1 MEPKPNPGCCM
12 PTKSSITGERVTV
25 NECSEKPESKR
36 SPHYGSREGMVL
48 IEAGSF
54 LMGTDSDKGWEADG
68 EKKVIEVSMDPYWIS
83 RCCVTNREFGEFVDD
98 TGYVSEAEQFGW
110 SYVFHILL
118 QNSVLKRLKPQN
130 VQGLEWWYG
139 VEGAYWRKPEGP
151 GSNIKK
157 RTDYPAVH
165 ISWSDAVAYCQW
177 KGHRLPT
184 EAEWEKAARGG
195 LEQKIYPW
203 GDELHPEGKHRC
215 NIWQGNFPLAN
226 TAEDGHVGSA
236 PAKSFRANGF
246 GMYNL
251 VGNIWEWCSD
261 WFSPNWRLI
270 HKEPNPQGPD
280 TGGSK
285 VMKGGSYLCHDSY
298 CNRYRVAAR
307 TSNTPDSSTGN
318 LGFRTAMDV

>member
-1 MEPKPNPGCCM
+1 METKPNPGCCM
-12 PTKSSITGERVTV
+12 PAKSSITGERVAV
-25 NECSEKPESKR
+25 NQSSEKPESKR

-68 EKKVIEVSMDPYWIS
+68 EKKVIEVSLDPYWIS
-83 RCCVTNREFGEFVDD
+83 RCCVTNREFGEFVDG
-98 TGYVSEAEQFGW
+98 TGHVSEAEQFGW

-118 QNSVLKRLKPQN
+118 QKSVLKRLKPQN

-157 RTDYPAVH
+157 RMDYPAVH

-226 TAEDGHVGSA
+226 TAEDGHVGPA

-251 VGNIWEWCSD
+251 VGNVWEWCSD

-280 TGGSK
+280 SGGSK

-318 LGFRTAMDV
+318 LGFRTAMDA

>member
-12 PTKSSITGERVTV
+12 PTKSSITGERVAV
-25 NECSEKPESKR
+25 NQCSEKPESKR

-118 QNSVLKRLKPQN
+118 QKSVLKRLKPQN

-151 GSNIKK
+151 GSNVKK
-157 RTDYPAVH
+157 RMDYPAIH

-226 TAEDGHVGSA
+226 TAEDGHVGPA

-251 VGNIWEWCSD
+251 VGNVWEWCSD

-318 LGFRTAMDV
+318 LGFRTAMDA

>member
-1 MEPKPNPGCCM
+1 
-12 PTKSSITGERVTV
+12 
-25 NECSEKPESKR
+25 
-36 SPHYGSREGMVL
+36 
-48 IEAGSF
+48 
-54 LMGTDSDKGWEADG
+54 MGTDSDKGWEADG

-98 TGYVSEAEQFGW
+98 TGHVSEAEQFGW

-118 QNSVLKRLKPQN
+118 QKSVLKRLKPQN

-151 GSNIKK
+151 GSNVKK
-157 RTDYPAVH
+157 RMDYPAVH

-226 TAEDGHVGSA
+226 TAEDGHVGPA

-318 LGFRTAMDV
+318 LGFRTAMDA

>member
-12 PTKSSITGERVTV
+12 PTKSSITGERVAV
-25 NECSEKPESKR
+25 NQCSEEPESKR

-68 EKKVIEVSMDPYWIS
+68 EKKVIEVSMGPYWIS

-98 TGYVSEAEQFGW
+98 TGHVSEAEQFGW

-118 QNSVLKRLKPQN
+118 QKSVLKRLKPQN

-151 GSNIKK
+151 GSNVKK
-157 RTDYPAVH
+157 RMDYPAVH

-203 GDELHPEGKHRC
+203 GDELRPEGKHRC

-226 TAEDGHVGSA
+226 TVEDGHVGPA

-251 VGNIWEWCSD
+251 VGNVWEWCSD
-261 WFSPNWRLI
+261 WFSPNWRLM
-270 HKEPNPQGPD
+270 HKERNPQGPD

-318 LGFRTAMDV
+318 LGFRTAMDA

>member
-1 MEPKPNPGCCM
+1 M
-12 PTKSSITGERVTV
+12 PTKSSITGERVAV
-25 NECSEKPESKR
+25 NQCSEMPESKR

-68 EKKVIEVSMDPYWIS
+68 EKKVIEVSLDPYWIS

-98 TGYVSEAEQFGW
+98 TGHISEAEQFGW

-118 QNSVLKRLKPQN
+118 QKSVLKRLKPQN

-139 VEGAYWRKPEGP
+139 VEGACWRKPEGP

-157 RTDYPAVH
+157 RMDYPAVH

-184 EAEWEKAARGG
+184 EAEWEKASRGG

-215 NIWQGNFPLAN
+215 NIW
-226 TAEDGHVGSA
+226 TWS
-236 PAKSFRANGF
+236 
-246 GMYNL
+246 
-251 VGNIWEWCSD
+251 W
-261 WFSPNWRLI
+261 
-270 HKEPNPQGPD
+270 
-280 TGGSK
+280 
-285 VMKGGSYLCHDSY
+285 
-298 CNRYRVAAR
+298 
-307 TSNTPDSSTGN
+307 
-318 LGFRTAMDV
+318 

>member
-1 MEPKPNPGCCM
+1 METKPNPGCCM
-12 PTKSSITGERVTV
+12 PTKSSITGKRVAV
-25 NECSEKPESKR
+25 NQSSEKPESKR

-68 EKKVIEVSMDPYWIS
+68 EKKVIEVSLDPYWIS

-98 TGYVSEAEQFGW
+98 TGHVSEAEQFGW

-118 QNSVLKRLKPQN
+118 QKSVLKRLKPQN

-139 VEGAYWRKPEGP
+139 VEGAFWRKPEGP

-157 RTDYPAVH
+157 RMDYPAVH

-226 TAEDGHVGSA
+226 TAEDGHVGPA

-251 VGNIWEWCSD
+251 VGNVWEWCSD

-280 TGGSK
+280 SGGSK

>member
-1 MEPKPNPGCCM
+1 M
-12 PTKSSITGERVTV
+12 PTKSSITGERVAV
-25 NECSEKPESKR
+25 NQCSEKPESKR

-98 TGYVSEAEQFGW
+98 TGHVSEAEQFGW

-118 QNSVLKRLKPQN
+118 QKSVLKRLKPQN

-151 GSNIKK
+151 GSNVKK
-157 RTDYPAVH
+157 RMDYPAVH

-226 TAEDGHVGSA
+226 TAEDGHVGPA

>member
-1 MEPKPNPGCCM
+1 M
-12 PTKSSITGERVTV
+12 PTKSSITGERVAV
-25 NECSEKPESKR
+25 NQCSEKPESKR

-98 TGYVSEAEQFGW
+98 TGHVSEAEQFGW

-118 QNSVLKRLKPQN
+118 QKSVLKRLKPQN

-251 VGNIWEWCSD
+251 VGNVWEWCSD

-280 TGGSK
+280 TGGRK

-318 LGFRTAMDV
+318 LGFRTAMDA

>member
-1 MEPKPNPGCCM
+1 MESKPNPGCCM
-12 PTKSSITGERVTV
+12 PTKPSITGERLAV
-25 NECSEKPESKR
+25 NQCSEKPESKR
-36 SPHYGSREGMVL
+36 SAHYGSREGMVL

-68 EKKVIEVSMDPYWIS
+68 EKKVIEVSMNPYWIS

-98 TGYVSEAEQFGW
+98 TGHVSEAEQFGW

-118 QNSVLKRLKPQN
+118 HKSVLKRIKPQN

-151 GSNIKK
+151 GSNVKK
-157 RTDYPAVH
+157 RMDYPAVH

-177 KGHRLPT
+177 KGNRLPT

-226 TAEDGHVGSA
+226 TAEDGHVGPA

-251 VGNIWEWCSD
+251 VGNVWEWCSD
-261 WFSPNWRLI
+261 WFSPNWRLT

-280 TGGSK
+280 TGARK

-318 LGFRTAMDV
+318 LGFRTAMDA

>member
-1 MEPKPNPGCCM
+1 MEPKPNPGCCL

-251 VGNIWEWCSD
+251 VGNVWEWCSD

-318 LGFRTAMDV
+318 LGFRTAMDA

>member
-12 PTKSSITGERVTV
+12 PTKSSITGERVAV
-25 NECSEKPESKR
+25 NQCSEKPESKR

-98 TGYVSEAEQFGW
+98 TGHVSEAEQFGW

-118 QNSVLKRLKPQN
+118 QKSVLKRLKPQN

-151 GSNIKK
+151 GSNVKK
-157 RTDYPAVH
+157 RMDYPAVH

-226 TAEDGHVGSA
+226 TAEDGHVGPA

-251 VGNIWEWCSD
+251 VGNVWEWCSD

-318 LGFRTAMDV
+318 LGFRTAMDA

>member
-1 MEPKPNPGCCM
+1 MEPKPNPGCCL

-68 EKKVIEVSMDPYWIS
+68 EKKVIEVSLDPYWIS

-118 QNSVLKRLKPQN
+118 QKSVLKRLKPQN

-151 GSNIKK
+151 GSNVKK
-157 RTDYPAVH
+157 RMDYPAVH

-226 TAEDGHVGSA
+226 TAEDGHVGPA

>member
-12 PTKSSITGERVTV
+12 PTKSSITGERVAV
-25 NECSEKPESKR
+25 NQCSEKPESKR

-68 EKKVIEVSMDPYWIS
+68 EKKVIEVSLDPYWIS

-118 QNSVLKRLKPQN
+118 QKSVLKRLKPQN

-151 GSNIKK
+151 GSNVKK
-157 RTDYPAVH
+157 RMDYPAVH

-226 TAEDGHVGSA
+226 TAEDGHVGPA

-251 VGNIWEWCSD
+251 VGNVWEWCSD

-318 LGFRTAMDV
+318 LGFRTAMDA

>member
-12 PTKSSITGERVTV
+12 PTKSSITGERVAV
-25 NECSEKPESKR
+25 NQCSEKPESKR

-98 TGYVSEAEQFGW
+98 TGHVSEAEQFGW

-118 QNSVLKRLKPQN
+118 QKSVLKRLKPQN

-157 RTDYPAVH
+157 RMDYPAVH

-226 TAEDGHVGSA
+226 TAEDGHVGPA

-318 LGFRTAMDV
+318 LGFRTAMDA

>member
-12 PTKSSITGERVTV
+12 PTKSSITGERVAV
-25 NECSEKPESKR
+25 NQCSEKPESKR

-98 TGYVSEAEQFGW
+98 TGHVSEAEQFGW

-118 QNSVLKRLKPQN
+118 QKSVLKRLKPQN

-151 GSNIKK
+151 GSNVKK
-157 RTDYPAVH
+157 RMDYPAVH

-226 TAEDGHVGSA
+226 TAEDGHVGPA

>member
-12 PTKSSITGERVTV
+12 PTKSSITGERVAV
-25 NECSEKPESKR
+25 NQCSEKPESKR

-118 QNSVLKRLKPQN
+118 QKSVLKRLKPQN

-151 GSNIKK
+151 GSNVKK
-157 RTDYPAVH
+157 RMDYPAVH

-226 TAEDGHVGSA
+226 TAEDGHVGPA

-318 LGFRTAMDV
+318 LGFRTAMDA

>member
-12 PTKSSITGERVTV
+12 PTKSSITGERVAV
-25 NECSEKPESKR
+25 NQCSEKPESKR

-98 TGYVSEAEQFGW
+98 TGHVSEAEQFGW

-118 QNSVLKRLKPQN
+118 QKSVLKRLKPQN

-151 GSNIKK
+151 GSNVKK
-157 RTDYPAVH
+157 RMDYPAIH

-226 TAEDGHVGSA
+226 TAEDGHVGPA

-251 VGNIWEWCSD
+251 VGNVWEWCSD

-318 LGFRTAMDV
+318 LGFRTAMDA

>member
-1 MEPKPNPGCCM
+1 M
-12 PTKSSITGERVTV
+12 PTKSSITGERVAV
-25 NECSEKPESKR
+25 NQCSEKPESKR

-98 TGYVSEAEQFGW
+98 TGHVSEAEQFGW

-118 QNSVLKRLKPQN
+118 QKSVLKRLKPQN

-151 GSNIKK
+151 GSNVKK
-157 RTDYPAVH
+157 RMDYPAVH

-226 TAEDGHVGSA
+226 TAEDGHVGPA

-318 LGFRTAMDV
+318 LGFRTAMDA

>member
-1 MEPKPNPGCCM
+1 MEPKPNPGCCT
-12 PTKSSITGERVTV
+12 PTKPSLATDCG
-25 NECSEKPESKR
+25 SESQSGTELILKR
-36 SPHYGSREGMVL
+36 ASDYGSHDGMVL
-48 IEAGSF
+48 IEAGPF
-54 LMGTDSDKGWEADG
+54 LMGTDSDEAWEADG
-68 EKKVIEVSMDPYWIS
+68 EKKVIQVDLDPYWIS

-98 TGYVSEAEQFGW
+98 TGYVSEAEKFGW

-118 QNSVLKRLKPQN
+118 QKSVLKRLKPQN

-151 GSNIKK
+151 GSNVKK
-157 RTDYPAVH
+157 RMDYPAVH
-165 ISWSDAVAYCQW
+165 ISWADAAAYCQW

-195 LEQKIYPW
+195 LEQKIYAW

-215 NIWQGNFPLAN
+215 NIWQGNFPISN
-226 TAEDGHVGSA
+226 TAEDGHIGPA

-246 GMYNL
+246 GLYN
-251 VGNIWEWCSD
+251 VAGNVWEWCSD
-261 WFSPNWRLI
+261 WFSPSWRLS
-270 HKEPNPQGPD
+270 HGGSNPQGPD
-280 TGGSK
+280 TGDRK

-318 LGFRTAMDV
+318 LGFRTAMDA

>member
-1 MEPKPNPGCCM
+1 MEPKPNPGCCL

-151 GSNIKK
+151 GSNVKK
-157 RTDYPAVH
+157 RMDYPAVH

-251 VGNIWEWCSD
+251 VGNVWEWCSD

-280 TGGSK
+280 TGGRK

-318 LGFRTAMDV
+318 LGFRTAMDA